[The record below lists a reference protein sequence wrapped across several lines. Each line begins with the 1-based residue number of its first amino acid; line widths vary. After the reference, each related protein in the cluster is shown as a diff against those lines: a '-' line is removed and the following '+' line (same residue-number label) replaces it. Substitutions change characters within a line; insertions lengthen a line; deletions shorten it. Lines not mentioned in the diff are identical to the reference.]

1 MSVPI
6 KERYFEDYL
15 VGESF
20 EFGDH
25 LVTEEEIVEFAS
37 RYDPQPFHV
46 DRHAAGQSI
55 YGGLIASGWMTGSV
69 MMRMV
74 VDHFISPLSSMGSP
88 GIDELRWLRPVR
100 PGDRLRV
107 RATVLASK
115 RSQTKPDRGVIE
127 ILQEAV
133 NQDDEVVMTIRGWG
147 MYRCRTAAP

>member
-6 KERYFEDYL
+6 KERYFEDYK

-20 EFGDH
+20 EYGDYT
-25 LVTEEEIVEFAS
+25 VTEEEIIEFAS
-37 RYDPQPFHV
+37 RYDPQSFHV
-46 DRHAAGQSI
+46 DPVAARESVF
-55 YGGLIASGWMTGSV
+55 GGLIASGWMTGSV
-69 MMRMV
+69 MMRMA
-74 VDHFISPLSSMGSP
+74 VDHLISPVSSMGSP
-88 GIDELRWLRPVR
+88 GIDQLRWLRPVR

-127 ILQEAV
+127 LLQEAI
-133 NQDDEVVMTIRGWG
+133 NQDDEVVMSIRGWG